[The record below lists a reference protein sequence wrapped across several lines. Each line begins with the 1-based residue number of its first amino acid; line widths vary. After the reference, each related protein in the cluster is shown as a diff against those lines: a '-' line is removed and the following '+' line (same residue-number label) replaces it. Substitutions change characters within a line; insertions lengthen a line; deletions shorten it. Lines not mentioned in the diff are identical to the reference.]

1 MTFRP
6 APLVLNANTYCRKF
20 ILYYLRYENAS
31 IRCGDNTKHPHC
43 REGVCVG
50 RSYRNRTYTVG
61 VRGPSATTTPSSIAE
76 SIIYHIKKFCK
87 YFLQIVKTNSQSL
100 TFYRNFANIIS
111 VNRIIKPSGCS
122 AVCFLMLTRS
132 YIKAQPTCAKQNN
145 LIIGYRG
152 VAQFGSA
159 HGSGP

>member
-1 MTFRP
+1 MSFHP
-6 APLVLNANTYCRKF
+6 ARSGLNANTYCRKF
-20 ILYYLRYENAS
+20 VLYYLRYENAS
-31 IRCGDNTKHPHC
+31 IHSGDNTKHPHC

-100 TFYRNFANIIS
+100 TFCYIVANIIS
-111 VNRIIKPSGCS
+111 VNRIKPTGCSAVLLFDADAKLHQGATNLRQAKQLNNRLSGCS
-122 AVCFLMLTRS
+122 AVW
-132 YIKAQPTCAKQNN
+132 
-145 LIIGYRG
+145 
-152 VAQFGSA
+152 
-159 HGSGP
+159 